1 MGRLKREWLR
11 FKAWRLFGR
20 RDVAAFGD
28 FTVLHPEN
36 VKIGANLAINHDVF
50 IIGLAGITI
59 GDDVVLSAR
68 AMLIDVSLSPD
79 GFDRTATRSYANRPI
94 VIEDG
99 VWVGAGAIILP
110 GVTVGRRSI
119 VAAGAVVTRDVP
131 PLTIVGG
138 NPARVIKAIAPEP
151 GSPAAASGSRPR

>member
-1 MGRLKREWLR
+1 MGRFKRELLR

-20 RDVAAFGD
+20 QDVAAFGD

-36 VKIGANLAINHDVF
+36 VKIGANLAINHEVF

-79 GFDRTATRSYANRPI
+79 GFDRTETRTYANRPI

-99 VWVGAGAIILP
+99 AWIGAGAIILP
-110 GVTVGRRSI
+110 GVTIGRGAVVS
-119 VAAGAVVTRDVP
+119 AGAVVSKDVAANT
-131 PLTIVGG
+131 LVAG
-138 NPARVIKAIAPEP
+138 NPATLVTELPIDPIGAAP
-151 GSPAAASGSRPR
+151 

>member
-1 MGRLKREWLR
+1 MGRVKRQLLR

-36 VKIGANLAINHDVF
+36 VKVGANLAINHDVF

-68 AMLIDVSLSPD
+68 AMLIDVGLSPE
-79 GFDRTATRSYANRPI
+79 GFERTRTRSYANRPI
-94 VIEDG
+94 TIEDG
-99 VWVGAGAIILP
+99 VWIGAGAIILP

-119 VAAGAVVTRDVP
+119 VAAGAVVTHDVP

-138 NPARVIKAIAPEP
+138 NPAKVIKAIEP
-151 GSPAAASGSRPR
+151 ASGTTASESRTR

>member
-1 MGRLKREWLR
+1 MGRFKRELLR

-36 VKIGANLAINHDVF
+36 VKIGANLAINHEVF

-79 GFDRTATRSYANRPI
+79 GFDRTETRTYANRPI

-99 VWVGAGAIILP
+99 VWIGAGAIILP
-110 GVTVGRRSI
+110 GVTIGRRSI
-119 VAAGAVVTRDVP
+119 VAAGSVVTKDVP

-138 NPARVIKAIAPEP
+138 NPAKLITAIEP
-151 GSPAAASGSRPR
+151 GSRA

>member
-1 MGRLKREWLR
+1 MGRLKRELLR
-11 FKAWRLFGR
+11 IKAWRLFGR
-20 RDVAAFGD
+20 RDVAVFGD

-36 VKIGANLAINHDVF
+36 VKIGANLAINHEVF

-79 GFDRTATRSYANRPI
+79 GFDQTATRGYANRPI

-99 VWVGAGAIILP
+99 AWIGAGAIILP

-119 VAAGAVVTRDVP
+119 VAAGSVVTKDVP

-138 NPARVIKAIAPEP
+138 NPARVIKAIEASD
-151 GSPAAASGSRPR
+151 SPAAPSGSQTR

>member
-1 MGRLKREWLR
+1 MGRLKREYLR
-11 FKAWRLFGR
+11 MKAWRLFGR
-20 RDVAAFGD
+20 WDVAVFGD

-36 VKIGANLAINHDVF
+36 VKIGANLAINHEVF

-68 AMLIDVSLSPD
+68 AMLIDASLTPD
-79 GFDRTATRSYANRPI
+79 GFDRTETRSYANRPI

-99 VWVGAGAIILP
+99 AWIGAGAIILP

-119 VAAGAVVTRDVP
+119 VAAGSVVTKDVP

-138 NPARVIKAIAPEP
+138 NPARVIKAIEASDSSAVP
-151 GSPAAASGSRPR
+151 SGSQTR